1 MKITW
6 FKKKTTLMI
15 DTNSDPNKN
24 GTQIAN
30 TASHQSDLGRVQDNK
45 HKYTTTNR
53 NTKISRQYKTEKIVI
68 NTIFLRIANQP
79 DLDRSLHTRLIT
91 NTQ

>member
-1 MKITW
+1 
-6 FKKKTTLMI
+6 MI

-68 NTIFLRIANQP
+68 NTIFFKIANQP